1 VTWVMLNLASIYLET
16 VLVSVQVEAR
26 LVYIEILLIWTHDGC
41 MVSAEHTIDLEI
53 ILDLS
58 DGTSR

>member
-1 VTWVMLNLASIYLET
+1 M
-16 VLVSVQVEAR
+16 VLLFDEAQVEAR